1 MQDRRFGRSGS
12 QLDLSQRDHTCLSH
26 SLFASS
32 SVCVLLEG
40 LPRGNR
46 MTRSANVGSAREFA
60 GCERFSRSGA
70 VIVPAFSLA
79 SHRASQANRIERPPN
94 VAWRPWNRSE
104 SLPDALRDPFRE
116 PSSGVSAPVTTRQGC
131 LSRKIGLFLLVR
143 TYFWKSVLICLD
155 CTRNLSRSYRRLR
168 LLWSQ

>member
-1 MQDRRFGRSGS
+1 MAG
-12 QLDLSQRDHTCLSH
+12 LDLSWICRSVITPASATVC
-26 SLFASS
+26 SLRV
-32 SVCVLLEG
+32 VCVCSWSVST
-40 LPRGNR
+40 RGNR
-46 MTRSANVGSAREFA
+46 MTRSANVGSANDFPA
-60 GCERFSRSGA
+60 SERFSRSGA